1 MNNEVPFIVHES
13 EVARLERVIKRLWIM
28 CIIVFVALV
37 LSNASWVYYESQ
49 LEDIAIDQEVETE
62 TGNAYVSGMGDI
74 NGTSE
79 TDN

>member
-1 MNNEVPFIVHES
+1 
-13 EVARLERVIKRLWIM
+13 M

>member
-28 CIIVFVALV
+28 CIIMFTAFV

-62 TGNAYVSGMGDI
+62 TGNAYVSGIGDI